1 MFLGHYA
8 VALGSKRA
16 APRTSLGTLVLAAQL
31 ADEVWPVLLLLGIER
46 VRIEPG
52 LMAASPLDFVHYPFT
67 HSLLFAVLWGLLLG
81 LVYLGIRRDRRGALV
96 VGSVVVSHWF
106 LDVIVHRPDLPLWP
120 GSGMRVG
127 LGLWNSMAA
136 TLVLEGGFFAL
147 GVWLYARTTRAV
159 DGVGRWGFVAM
170 VAFLAVAYLAAGLGP
185 PPPDVRT
192 LAVSGLALWIFVPW
206 SYWVDRHRELR

>member
-1 MFLGHYA
+1 
-8 VALGSKRA
+8 
-16 APRTSLGTLVLAAQL
+16 
-31 ADEVWPVLLLLGIER
+31 
-46 VRIEPG
+46 
-52 LMAASPLDFVHYPFT
+52 
-67 HSLLFAVLWGLLLG
+67 
-81 LVYLGIRRDRRGALV
+81 
-96 VGSVVVSHWF
+96 VSHWF

-147 GVWLYARTTRAV
+147 GVWLYARTTRPV
-159 DGVGRWGFVAM
+159 DGVGRWGLVAM